1 MNTMQH
7 AGFEMEKANKLI
19 RFFKGLKNKIS
30 HLFEPEEVEVTFR
43 QEGGKITYTYTKVS
57 HK

>member
-1 MNTMQH
+1 MDTIQH
-7 AGFEMEKANKLI
+7 AGFGAEKVNKLA
-19 RFFKGLKNKIS
+19 RFLKGLKNKIS

-43 QEGGKITYTYTKVS
+43 RDGNKTTYTYTKVS

>member
-1 MNTMQH
+1 MNTIQH
-7 AGFEMEKANKLI
+7 AGFGGEKANKFA
-19 RFFKGLKNKIS
+19 RFFKDLKDKIS

-43 QEGGKITYTYTKVS
+43 RDGNKITYTYTKVA

>member
-1 MNTMQH
+1 MNTIQH
-7 AGFEMEKANKLI
+7 AGFGAERANI
-19 RFFKGLKNKIS
+19 FARFFKGLVNRIS

-43 QEGGKITYTYTKVS
+43 RDGNKITYTYTKVS